1 MANVRGICELNH
13 EVSGSTSA
21 RLLYFVQLQ
30 PKKSK
35 NERSGKYTDS
45 IYTENTTECFMQIH
59 IASARPLVVLDR
71 ILTSKG
77 TDDTCHK
84 SVELGA
90 PH

>member
-1 MANVRGICELNH
+1 
-13 EVSGSTSA
+13 
-21 RLLYFVQLQ
+21 
-30 PKKSK
+30 
-35 NERSGKYTDS
+35 
-45 IYTENTTECFMQIH
+45 MQIH